1 MKKLTMLASALALFF
16 FSCTKDAA
24 VDNDTTP
31 SGGSDRQMTIIG
43 STDESTRTQ
52 FSEGTAGFVLNWV
65 AQEDKIGLY
74 VNAAGSS
81 TAANLPYSADHTAAK
96 TTFTADGQAA
106 QWSGES
112 DSHDFYAYYPYN
124 AEAGDDMTAVP
135 ISVPAVQTQS
145 EAGNTEHLASLDFL
159 YAVSEDITMTPSGS
173 VSLQFNH
180 PLSMLEF
187 SIHAEQNVANV
198 SSLIL
203 RCTDPDEIL
212 SAEGASIDLTT
223 GVIDYASAEKSNQI
237 ELKLASAESFSAGE
251 QAKKFHAQITPG
263 HAGKLLQVIAVA
275 DGSEILL
282 GTKFVPASGIP
293 AGKRAKINFGVS
305 SKVRLSDNGTAN
317 CYIVSSPAT
326 QYMFN
331 ATVKGNG
338 KAVTY
343 NWTDGSGTAMSKTVS
358 AADIAIKPRSAK
370 LLWTT
375 NSATSTV
382 IEDVTYD
389 SSTGMIS
396 FQTPASFID
405 GNAVIAAYASDD
417 CTGDVLWSWHI
428 WAVENYDADL
438 SAIALPAKSVLIM
451 DRNLGATLATEQSD
465 AVVQSRVAGLTYQ
478 WGRKDP
484 FPKPAGNMTW
494 GDAGN
499 GAQGELTYS
508 PDGSIA
514 YGAMY
519 GGSDRSPREDKV
531 LYQYYAYND
540 GMQQVKPAELFSDDM
555 DGALAQS
562 VKEPWRY
569 HANASGGV
577 YTGASTNNYAH
588 AWLWGN
594 PTGNND
600 GGSKSIYDPCPVG
613 YKVAPRGVYEYLRNT
628 TVTYSTYGT
637 YCGDIYFS
645 RTGRRTGSSGF
656 FENCNSETNIWSD
669 HAYNPYGYATA
680 AVFNTSNS
688 SSSAWATYPAYGMAV
703 RCVSEE
709 QVDMS
714 QYAENLSRSGTAN
727 CYIVNKPATFYKFDA
742 TVKGNGVSPVGES
755 TTIMPAKARI
765 LWGVQ
770 EIELNAEN
778 PTGWPVTSGADAT
791 LSSAVI
797 YSSLQL
803 KDGYVYFQTADN
815 MKNGNLVICVTD
827 ANEKILWSWHIW
839 VVNGYEAN
847 VTAQQV
853 NLTKYGS
860 STTVQCTLMDRNLGA
875 TCNPVAMA
883 APSYSDYAHARGM
896 FYQWGRKDPFVHM
909 RSMNGFNPT
918 VSWSAA
924 DGTIT
929 SALAFYSGAFNDNF
943 VKANDAIG
951 VAAKDL
957 TGALNY
963 VTANPMVFIK
973 AGNSYTW
980 LGPGA
985 QDPGTEAEWG
995 KLWGNQGGGVGAKTM
1010 YDPCPAGWRVPDP
1023 KALWFIT
1030 SHADNIGAAY
1040 AKPAPWKLNC
1050 KETIYDAQGNN
1061 VGAAYVNNAVSTVSP
1076 FTAEPWGLHFF
1087 IHGTKTPASGEDY
1100 DQGNLPADQTVTYF
1114 PAQGMIRNNGE
1125 YFSIGS
1131 SWAANNVVAHTNA
1144 PDASTSYGG
1153 RTKLMLAAQNGDFFY
1168 NASAASYAEQQN
1180 TGRPVRCIKE

>member
-508 PDGSIA
+508 PDGTIA

-645 RTGRRTGSSGF
+645 RTGRRTGKSGF

-669 HAYNPYGYATA
+669 HAYDGSGYATA

-742 TVKGNGVSPVGES
+742 TVMGNGKATSNITPQQLAPV
-755 TTIMPAKARI
+755 KARLYRQYVASGNYKNGTAYGSDGTMNKLI
-765 LWGVQ
+765 LRS
-770 EIELNAEN
+770 
-778 PTGWPVTSGADAT
+778 TVT
-791 LSSAVI
+791 
-797 YSSLQL
+797 L
-803 KDGYVYFQTADN
+803 KDGYVHFTTPSKLAA
-815 MKNGNLVICVTD
+815 GNAMICVTD
-827 ANEKILWSWHIW
+827 ADDNILWSWHIW
-839 VVNGYEAN
+839 VAPDYIPQQSDITLTANGN
-847 VTAQQV
+847 CNGVV
-853 NLTKYGS
+853 M
-860 STTVQCTLMDRNLGA
+860 MDRNLGA
-875 TCNPVAMA
+875 YGNGTEEG
-883 APSYSDYAHARGM
+883 YSDKDNAYAAVGLA
-896 FYQWGRKDPFVHM
+896 YQWGRKDPFILYNVGGYTYG
-909 RSMNGFNPT
+909 NYQD
-918 VSWSAA
+918 A
-924 DGTIT
+924 DGTIDE
-929 SALAFYSGAFNDNF
+929 YSGVCTKRKNGTDTDIATNFTSSTAPTVADAVAEATKNPDVFYRGFDNSPYHSWCSSENSDAFN
-943 VKANDAIG
+943 
-951 VAAKDL
+951 
-957 TGALNY
+957 Y
-963 VTANPMVFIK
+963 
-973 AGNSYTW
+973 
-980 LGPGA
+980 
-985 QDPGTEAEWG
+985 
-995 KLWGNQGGGVGAKTM
+995 LWGNTSNSMNATAGTKTI
-1010 YDPCPAGWRVPDP
+1010 YDPCPVGYKVPGPNAYSFFNQSGGDM
-1023 KALWFIT
+1023 
-1030 SHADNIGAAY
+1030 AAVYHY
-1040 AKPAPWKLNC
+1040 ANPERYNF
-1050 KETIYDAQGNN
+1050 DQ
-1061 VGAAYVNNAVSTVSP
+1061 
-1076 FTAEPWGLHFF
+1076 
-1087 IHGTKTPASGEDY
+1087 TKTPVTTDAS
-1100 DQGNLPADQTVTYF
+1100 AKTVTFDCSSSFGYWCYTNSILSDGQTASDRTDNTVSLF
-1114 PAQGMIRNNGE
+1114 PALGVITCYAGQSFSVGE
-1125 YFSIGS
+1125 MEMMTNSVVPSSGYGQYRAARINKGGSVYFSAAGS
-1131 SWAANNVVAHTNA
+1131 Y
-1144 PDASTSYGG
+1144 YGWG
-1153 RTKLMLAAQNGDFFY
+1153 ATAL
-1168 NASAASYAEQQN
+1168 
-1180 TGRPVRCIKE
+1180 PVRCIKE